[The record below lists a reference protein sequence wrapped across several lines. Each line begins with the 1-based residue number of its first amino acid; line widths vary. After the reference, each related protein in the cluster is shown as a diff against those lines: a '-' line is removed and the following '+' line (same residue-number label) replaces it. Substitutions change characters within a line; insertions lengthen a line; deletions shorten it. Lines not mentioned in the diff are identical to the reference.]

1 MQRGLFFLNA
11 HFTVYLY
18 APSWVFA
25 LSVYRKAVVGYED
38 EQTAVKHPRFFIYVV
53 NPSKFYSFALD
64 VCGEKPLLCEFL
76 RNRAEL
82 KNRISNR

>member
-82 KNRISNR
+82 KK

>member
-38 EQTAVKHPRFFIYVV
+38 EQTAVKHPRFFSYVV
-53 NPSKFYSFALD
+53 NPKSFTRSLWMFA
-64 VCGEKPLLCEFL
+64 EKTP
-76 RNRAEL
+76 
-82 KNRISNR
+82 IG